1 MGTRSAFLLPGPD
14 WLVEP
19 PSVEIFSRKTFT
31 PEEFLQELDSW
42 DLSCGVRISALRGA
56 LFVFDFTNYPD
67 GRSPASS
74 NANDYFDEL
83 IRSTQSRVRLIN
95 AFSLCLHSSRISE
108 ENLETDGFRIDHFDL
123 LHLTNDEQPSLSG
136 PGISRIP
143 TTPGLG
149 FTVDFYRGGVVPESS
164 IQYACDL
171 LNFITSHDFSKA
183 LDLVVLM
190 NDALASFKAHD
201 FSGALIT
208 AWTVCETLIENRWKE
223 YVAEQC
229 QSGAPLTSARKKLL
243 FGRDY
248 TISIITQI
256 LELSHSLDPDMLALL
271 DRVRKRRNE
280 WMHSIK
286 APTYLEAADS
296 INAATILL
304 SQTLGRDIPIGRS
317 IGASGF

>member
-14 WLVEP
+14 WLIESPAEEMFV
-19 PSVEIFSRKTFT
+19 RRAFT
-31 PEEFLQELDSW
+31 PEQFFQELASW
-42 DLSCGVRISALRGA
+42 DLSCGVRVSALRGA
-56 LFVFDFTNYPD
+56 LFAFDFTNYPE
-67 GRSPASS
+67 GGSPASS
-74 NANDYFDEL
+74 DGDDYFDDL
-83 IRSTQSRVRLIN
+83 IRGTQARVRLIN

-123 LHLTNDEQPSLSG
+123 LHLTNEEPPSVSG
-136 PGISRIP
+136 QAIAAIP
-143 TTPGLG
+143 VIPGLG
-149 FTVDFYRGGVVPESS
+149 FTVDFRRGGAVPAST

-171 LNFITSHDFSKA
+171 LDFVISHDVSKA
-183 LDLVVLM
+183 FDLVVLM

-201 FSGALIT
+201 FSASLIT
-208 AWTVCETLIENRWKE
+208 AWTVCETLIEHRWKG
-223 YVAEQC
+223 YVAKQC
-229 QSGAPLTSARKKLL
+229 ESGAPLTSDRKKLL

-256 LELSHSLDPDMLALL
+256 LELAHALEPDMLALL
-271 DRVRKRRNE
+271 DRVRKRRNA

-296 INAATILL
+296 LNAAAILL
-304 SQTLGRDIPIGRS
+304 SQALGRDIPIGRS